1 MTNKENE
8 LKIAVK
14 KMGEI
19 INTPADQI
27 AKFNDLSRLE
37 EMELEAQVNEINAL
51 IKDDEKMMKIL
62 SEFRSHISE
71 AVHIKKEMAIMDLP
85 ETSDPLRS
93 GKILKVKIDRERHD
107 QRQALSL
114 DGWKQF
120 KGSDKDEV
128 ITYFKVLTIAL

>member
-1 MTNKENE
+1 MKNKEKQ
-8 LKIAVK
+8 LTSAVK

-27 AKFNDLSRLE
+27 ARNNDLSRLE

-51 IKDDEKMMKIL
+51 MKDDDKMMKIL

-71 AVHIKKEMAIMDLP
+71 AVHIKKEMEIKDLP

-120 KGSDKDEV
+120 KGSDKDET
-128 ITYFKVLTIAL
+128 ITYFKVLTIAI

>member
-1 MTNKENE
+1 MTKEQNE
-8 LKIAVK
+8 LKLAVE

-27 AKFNDLSRLE
+27 ARSNQLLRLE
-37 EMELEAQVNEINAL
+37 EMELEAQANEINAL
-51 IKDDEKMMKIL
+51 INNDKEMVKIL
-62 SEFRSHISE
+62 SDFRKHIFE
-71 AVHIKKEMAIMDLP
+71 AVNIKKEMEIKNLLF
-85 ETSDPLRS
+85 TSDPLRS

-120 KGSDKDEV
+120 KGSDKDGV